1 MLLQPLTD
9 LLCRMFNKLQRE
21 MKGARVFS
29 EGLVRITWQAG
40 IGLAHLDAPE
50 APDKENKPCRFSQS
64 GKTHHAKKEE
74 ERIHSRSS
82 VESASAGLIRPSRRR
97 VQAPPIAMTA
107 ASFASHPFG

>member
-50 APDKENKPCRFSQS
+50 APDKENKPCRS
-64 GKTHHAKKEE
+64 AKA
-74 ERIHSRSS
+74 ERLIMPRKKKNASIPGVLSR
-82 VESASAGLIRPSRRR
+82 VHR
-97 VQAPPIAMTA
+97 QD
-107 ASFASHPFG
+107 